1 MTTNPPPIW
10 TVVSVLERSYTMARD
25 NFPAFVTVTMVFAA
39 VSLVV
44 DVLSLGL
51 LGGLIHLV
59 CSAATAI
66 CITWGALQV
75 LGGRTPEWEPMLR
88 QLQRPNFVMLLLL
101 GGIQYFVIA
110 ISAILVVPPF
120 FLLPLW
126 AVTIPVMMVERTD
139 VGGAFNRSMDLTRNR
154 RLPIL
159 GAFLLWALLFAAGAV
174 VIVLLLGHGPI
185 AHLVLW
191 VYSAVAATVVQPLP
205 AIFYVLLREEKEGVT
220 AAQISAALDAPIAT
234 STGDRGV
241 P

>member
-1 MTTNPPPIW
+1 MTAVPPPPPW
-10 TVVSVLERSYTMARD
+10 TVVSVLERSYAMARD

-88 QLQRPNFVMLLLL
+88 QLQRPNFAMLLLL
-101 GGIQYFVIA
+101 GCLQYFVIA
-110 ISAILVVPPF
+110 TSAILVVPPF

-139 VGGAFNRSMDLTRNR
+139 IAGAFNRSMDLTRYR

-159 GAFLLWALLFAAGAV
+159 GTFVLWALLFAVGAV
-174 VIVLLLGHGPI
+174 VIVLLLGHGQF

-191 VYSAVAATVVQPLP
+191 VYSAVAATVGLPLP
-205 AIFYVLLREEKEGVT
+205 AIFYVLLREEKEGVRPE
-220 AAQISAALDAPIAT
+220 QITAALD
-234 STGDRGV
+234 
-241 P
+241 

>member
-1 MTTNPPPIW
+1 MTAAPPPPTW
-10 TVVSVLERSYTMARD
+10 TVVSVLERSYAMARD
-25 NFPAFVTVTMVFAA
+25 NFAAFVTVTMVFAA

-59 CSAATAI
+59 CSVATAI

-75 LGGRTPEWEPMLR
+75 MGGRKPEWEPMLR
-88 QLQRPNFVMLLLL
+88 RLQAPNFWMLLLL
-101 GGIQYFVIA
+101 GCIQYFVIA
-110 ISAILVVPPF
+110 ISTVLVVPPF

-139 VGGAFNRSMDLTRNR
+139 VGGAFNRSMDLTRHR

-159 GAFLLWALLFAAGAV
+159 GAFVLWLVIFGAGAV
-174 VIVLLLGHGPI
+174 VIILLLGHGPI
-185 AHLVLW
+185 SRLVLW

-205 AIFYVLLREEKEGVT
+205 AIFYVLLREEKEGATVEQIT
-220 AAQISAALDAPIAT
+220 ASLE
-234 STGDRGV
+234 
-241 P
+241 

>member
-1 MTTNPPPIW
+1 MTAAPPPPPW
-10 TVVSVLERSYTMARD
+10 TVISVLERSYAMARD

-75 LGGRTPEWEPMLR
+75 MGGRKPEWEPMLR
-88 QLQRPNFVMLLLL
+88 RLQASNFGMLLLL
-101 GGIQYFVIA
+101 GCIQYFVIA

-126 AVTIPVMMVERTD
+126 AVTIPAMMVERTD
-139 VGGAFNRSMDLTRNR
+139 IGGAFNRSMDLTRHR

-159 GAFLLWALLFAAGAV
+159 GAFLLWALIFAAGAV
-174 VIVLLLGHGPI
+174 VIVVLLGHGPI

-205 AIFYVLLREEKEGVT
+205 AIFYVLLREEKEGATVE
-220 AAQISAALDAPIAT
+220 QIVGPLD
-234 STGDRGV
+234 
-241 P
+241 

>member
-1 MTTNPPPIW
+1 MTTAPPPPPW
-10 TVVSVLERSYTMARD
+10 TIISVLERSYAMARD

-75 LGGRTPEWEPMLR
+75 MGGRTPEWEPMLR
-88 QLQRPNFVMLLLL
+88 RLQASNFGMLLLL
-101 GGIQYFVIA
+101 GCIQYFVIA

-126 AVTIPVMMVERTD
+126 AVTIPAMMVERTD
-139 VGGAFNRSMDLTRNR
+139 IAGAFNRSMDLTRHR

-159 GAFLLWALLFAAGAV
+159 GAFLMWALIFAAGGV
-174 VIVLLLGHGPI
+174 VIVVLLGHGPI

-191 VYSAVAATVVQPLP
+191 VYSAIAATVVQPLP
-205 AIFYVLLREEKEGVT
+205 AIFYVLLREEKEGAT
-220 AAQISAALDAPIAT
+220 AEQIVGALE
-234 STGDRGV
+234 
-241 P
+241 